1 MGRISNCESCAN
13 YIYDEDYG
21 YYVCEANLDE
31 DEMDRFLR
39 SSFSDCPYYQL
50 DDEYQIVRKQM

>member
-1 MGRISNCESCAN
+1 MDKCESCVFYN
-13 YIYDEDYG
+13 YDEAYDD
-21 YYVCEANLDE
+21 YVCEMDLDE
-31 DEMDRFLR
+31 DEMERFLR